1 MPPTCLTL
9 IGMSAITVR
18 RASEGDVAAIA
29 TIYNQG
35 IEDRVATL
43 ETELRTPD
51 ERREWLTSRS
61 ERHPV
66 LVAERDGRV
75 IAWASLNRFNP
86 RPAYDHVADLS
97 IYVARAER
105 GRGVGRVLLPCAID
119 EARRIGFHKM
129 VLAAFPTNERGMQ
142 LYEAL
147 GFRRVGIYREQGLL
161 DGRRVDVILMEQI
174 LAGG

>member
-1 MPPTCLTL
+1 
-9 IGMSAITVR
+9 MSAITVR
-18 RASEGDVAAIA
+18 RAGEGDIAAIA

-75 IAWASLNRFNP
+75 IAWASLVYSP
-86 RPAYDHVADLS
+86 
-97 IYVARAER
+97 
-105 GRGVGRVLLPCAID
+105 GVID
-119 EARRIGFHKM
+119 ERSAWRIGRRPVFH
-129 VLAAFPTNERGMQ
+129 
-142 LYEAL
+142 
-147 GFRRVGIYREQGLL
+147 RVPDRE
-161 DGRRVDVILMEQI
+161 
-174 LAGG
+174 